1 MTANPDRPDSLDNG
15 VSATPSNARSAAT
28 DAATAAS
35 AAAANAANA
44 AAVKNRSQSH
54 QVMQA
59 APAKSSGSSGG
70 DSAPRRSNTNG
81 PGPNRARESDIA
93 NALLNLE
100 REARKAETEAE
111 LGYLMVNGSRVAVQY
126 RQALLLMRTGASKH
140 RVVAVSSLSA
150 IDRNSTFIRWVER
163 LANQKLVGENEANV
177 VSFDVR
183 AEADSD
189 DLDASS
195 YPFSNFAFMP
205 LQLRDGT
212 VFAHLMLT
220 REGEWE
226 ERSLL
231 AAARLCEAFSH
242 AWEALTGPSQVK
254 RKMRSRNLLWM
265 LVAASIVAAGFYP
278 VPLSVLAPA
287 EVTPT
292 DAFIVASPA
301 DGAIDAIEVEP
312 NTVVEKGQLL
322 FTFADTDLRN
332 RVKLAGQAVSV
343 AEARYQ
349 QNLRTSFSD
358 SRAKRELSIAQSEL
372 QLKASEYDYAQELLK
387 NTRVTAGASGL
398 VLFADKDTWT
408 GRPVS
413 VGERIMR
420 IADPGKVEVTINL
433 PVSDAIILEQQA
445 PVELYLDSDPLKPVS
460 ASVSSASFH
469 AQPDGDGVL
478 SYRVR
483 AQFAAISG
491 EQPPRI
497 GLRGTAKVY
506 GDKVRLAYFL
516 LRKPISAVRQWTGY

>member
-1 MTANPDRPDSLDNG
+1 MPDQPEDQQGRD
-15 VSATPSNARSAAT
+15 SAARN
-28 DAATAAS
+28 AARTS
-35 AAAANAANA
+35 AVDAANAANA
-44 AAVKNRSQSH
+44 AAVRQRQDALQASQGALSGNIAGTPAD
-54 QVMQA
+54 A
-59 APAKSSGSSGG
+59 AAK
-70 DSAPRRSNTNG
+70 RSNVNG
-81 PGPNRARESDIA
+81 PGPNRVRESDMA

-100 REARKAETEAE
+100 REARKSETEAE
-111 LGYLMVNGSRVAVQY
+111 LGYLMVNGSRVAIQY
-126 RQALLLMRTGASKH
+126 RQALLIMRTGGKKR

-163 LANQKLVGENEANV
+163 LVKQKLSEEDETQAF
-177 VSFDVR
+177 SFDVR
-183 AEADSD
+183 AEAAED

-195 YPFSNFAFMP
+195 YPFSSIALIP

-226 ERSLL
+226 ERSL
-231 AAARLCEAFSH
+231 AAASRLCEAFSH
-242 AWEALTGPSQVK
+242 AWEALTGPTKVK
-254 RKMRSRNLLWM
+254 RKMRSRNLLWI
-265 LVAASIVAAGFYP
+265 LATGAVFAAGFYP

-301 DGAIDAIEVEP
+301 DGAIEKIEVEP
-312 NTVVEKGQLL
+312 NTVVKEGQLL
-322 FTFADTDLRN
+322 FSFADTDLRN

-343 AEARYQ
+343 AEAKYQ
-349 QNLRTSFSD
+349 QSLRTSFSD
-358 SRAKRELSIAQSEL
+358 SLAKRELSIAQSEL

-398 VLFADKDTWT
+398 VLFADKETWT

-433 PVSDAIILEQQA
+433 PVSDAIILQQDA
-445 PVELYLDSDPLKPVS
+445 PVELYLDSNPLEPVS
-460 ASVSSASFH
+460 AKVTSASFH

-483 AQFAAISG
+483 AKFAAQSG
-491 EQPPRI
+491 ETPPRI

-506 GDKVRLAYFL
+506 GDQVRLAYFL
-516 LRKPISAVRQWTGY
+516 MRKPISAIRQWTGY

>member
-1 MTANPDRPDSLDNG
+1 
-15 VSATPSNARSAAT
+15 
-28 DAATAAS
+28 
-35 AAAANAANA
+35 
-44 AAVKNRSQSH
+44 
-54 QVMQA
+54 
-59 APAKSSGSSGG
+59 
-70 DSAPRRSNTNG
+70 
-81 PGPNRARESDIA
+81 
-93 NALLNLE
+93 
-100 REARKAETEAE
+100 
-111 LGYLMVNGSRVAVQY
+111 
-126 RQALLLMRTGASKH
+126 MRTGSAKR

-163 LANQKLVGENEANV
+163 LAKQKLAGENGEKV

-183 AEADSD
+183 VEAASD

-195 YPFSNFAFMP
+195 YPFSNIAFVP

-212 VFAHLMLT
+212 IFAHLMLT
-220 REGEWE
+220 REGDWD
-226 ERSLL
+226 ERSLV
-231 AAARLCEAFSH
+231 AAARLCETFSH
-242 AWEALTGPSQVK
+242 SWEALTGPARVK
-254 RKMRSRNLLWM
+254 RKMRSRNLLWI
-265 LVAASIVAAGFYP
+265 LAAASIIVAGFYP

-292 DAFIVASPA
+292 DAFVVASPA
-301 DGAIDAIEVEP
+301 DGAIETIEVEP
-312 NTVVEKGQLL
+312 NTVVKKDQLL

-349 QNLRTSFSD
+349 QSLRTSFSD

-398 VLFADKDTWT
+398 VLFADKDSWT

-433 PVSDAIILEQQA
+433 PVSDAIILEEKA
-445 PVELYLDSDPLKPVS
+445 PVELYLDSNPLEPVA
-460 ASVSSASFH
+460 ASVTSASFH
-469 AQPDGDGVL
+469 AQPDGEGVL

-483 AQFAAISG
+483 ARFEAQPG

-516 LRKPISAVRQWTGY
+516 LRKPISAIRQWTGY

>member
-1 MTANPDRPDSLDNG
+1 MSQSQAKQSSRSQQPDRSTNSDAVAGSG
-15 VSATPSNARSAAT
+15 V
-28 DAATAAS
+28 DTAAI
-35 AAAANAANA
+35 AAANAANA
-44 AAVKNRSQSH
+44 AAVKNR
-54 QVMQA
+54 
-59 APAKSSGSSGG
+59 GSS
-70 DSAPRRSNTNG
+70 SSRSTQTAQVNPAANRSGVNG
-81 PGPNRARESDIA
+81 PGPSRARESDIA

-126 RQALLLMRTGASKH
+126 RQALLVMRAGGAKH

-163 LANQKLVGENEANV
+163 LAKLKLTGEDTAKV

-183 AEADSD
+183 AEAASD

-195 YPFSNFAFMP
+195 YPFANVAFVP

-212 VFAHLMLT
+212 VFAHLMFT
-220 REGEWE
+220 REGDWD
-226 ERSLL
+226 ERSLV
-231 AAARLCEAFSH
+231 AAARLCETFSH
-242 AWEALTGPSQVK
+242 SWEALTGPTQVK
-254 RKMRSRNLLWM
+254 RKMRSRNLLWIISG
-265 LVAASIVAAGFYP
+265 AAIMAAGFYP

-287 EVTPT
+287 EVSPT

-301 DGAIDAIEVEP
+301 DGAIESIEVDP
-312 NTVVEKGQLL
+312 NSTVAEGQLL

-332 RVKLAGQAVSV
+332 RVKLAGQAVRV

-349 QNLRTSFSD
+349 QSLRTSFSD

-372 QLKASEYDYAQELLK
+372 KLKASEYDFAQELLK
-387 NTRVTAGASGL
+387 NARVTAGASGL
-398 VLFADKDTWT
+398 VLFADKETWT

-420 IADPGKVEVTINL
+420 IADPSKVEVAINL
-433 PVSDAIILEQQA
+433 PVSDAIILQEQA
-445 PVELYLDSDPLKPVS
+445 RVELYLDSNPLKPVK

-469 AQPDGDGVL
+469 ARTDGDGVL

-483 AQFAAISG
+483 ADFAANP
-491 EQPPRI
+491 EQTPPRI

-506 GDKVRLAYFL
+506 GDKVKLGYYL
-516 LRKPISAVRQWTGY
+516 LRKPISAIRQWTGY

>member
-1 MTANPDRPDSLDNG
+1 MSQSQAQQSSRSRQPDRSSKSESAPGAG
-15 VSATPSNARSAAT
+15 V
-28 DAATAAS
+28 DAAAI
-35 AAAANAANA
+35 AAANAANA
-44 AAVKNRSQSH
+44 AVVKNRDMASAQSA
-54 QVMQA
+54 QSGQGN
-59 APAKSSGSSGG
+59 PASN
-70 DSAPRRSNTNG
+70 RSNVSG
-81 PGPNRARESDIA
+81 PGPSRARESDIT

-126 RQALLLMRTGASKH
+126 RQALLVMRSGGSKH

-163 LANQKLVGENEANV
+163 LAKQKLTGEKEAKV
-177 VSFDVR
+177 FSFDVR
-183 AEADSD
+183 VEAASD

-195 YPFSNFAFMP
+195 YPFSNVAFVP

-220 REGEWE
+220 REGEWD
-226 ERSLL
+226 ERSLV
-231 AAARLCEAFSH
+231 AATRLCETFSH
-242 AWEALTGPSQVK
+242 SWEALTGPTQVK
-254 RKMRSRNLLWM
+254 RKMRSRTLLWIIG
-265 LVAASIVAAGFYP
+265 AAAIVAAGFYP

-301 DGAIDAIEVEP
+301 DGAIESIEVDP
-312 NTVVEKGQLL
+312 NSTVSKGQLL

-349 QNLRTSFSD
+349 QSLRTSFSD

-372 QLKASEYDYAQELLK
+372 KLKASEYDFAQELLK
-387 NTRVTAGASGL
+387 NSRVTAGASGL
-398 VLFADKDTWT
+398 VLFADKETWT

-420 IADPGKVEVTINL
+420 IADPSKVEVTINL
-433 PVSDAIILEQQA
+433 PVSDAIILKEQA
-445 PVELYLDSDPLKPVS
+445 RVELYLDSNPLKPVK
-460 ASVSSASFH
+460 AAVSSASFH
-469 AQPDGDGVL
+469 ARPDGDGVL

-483 AQFAAISG
+483 AEFAVQAG
-491 EQPPRI
+491 KTPPRI

-506 GDKVRLAYFL
+506 GDKVRLGYYL
-516 LRKPISAVRQWTGY
+516 MRKPISAIRQWTGY